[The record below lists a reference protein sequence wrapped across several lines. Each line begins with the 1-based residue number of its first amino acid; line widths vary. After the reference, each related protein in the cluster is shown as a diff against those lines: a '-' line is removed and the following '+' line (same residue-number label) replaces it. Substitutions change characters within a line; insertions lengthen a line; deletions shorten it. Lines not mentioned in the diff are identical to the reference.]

1 MKVKVEFK
9 KMENWLMTG
18 RVFVISEWLPKPNC
32 QRVVWQQFKELMALT
47 KQSEKG
53 CIRAHTLKQ
62 IEHPFAL
69 GKSEYTI
76 MLFQE
81 YIDIAAFEQHCQMDY
96 VKRAFKHWIEDPKQR
111 LLKSGALGYF
121 VKKNIK
127 IGKNSADCNFNIHQ
141 ATR

>member
-1 MKVKVEFK
+1 M
-9 KMENWLMTG
+9 G
-18 RVFVISEWLPKPNC
+18 RFYRFRPLPKPYC

-62 IEHPFAL
+62 IEHPFAR

-81 YIDIAAFEQHCQMDY
+81 YIDIAAFEQHCQTNY
-96 VKRAFKHWIEDPKQR
+96 VKRAFKHWIEDPKTAIVEKWR
-111 LLKSGALGYF
+111 VTLLCEEEYQDW
-121 VKKNIK
+121 KK
-127 IGKNSADCNFNIHQ
+127 
-141 ATR
+141 